1 MFDLFHVV
9 KLIDDFRIRDNWQQF
24 FSFSDNEELLF
35 ELYQFH
41 DLLFVHYFLHLRD
54 LVVDASGSSGSG
66 LWRDE
71 SFTLGG

>member
-41 DLLFVHYFLHLRD
+41 DLLFVHYFLHLGD
-54 LVVDASGSSGSG
+54 LMVDASGSSGSG
-66 LWRDE
+66 IGRD
-71 SFTLGG
+71 